1 MTGQIEQLVK
11 MANQIALNFSD
22 WGDEALVVVKT
33 GEHLERFWT
42 PAMLQQLLAYRQT
55 GGDKLSP
62 QVCRALAALEEQ
74 LETGDPIP

>member
-1 MTGQIEQLVK
+1 MTGQIAQLVK

-42 PAMLQQLLAYRQT
+42 PAMLQQLLTYRQD
-55 GGDKLSP
+55 GGDRLSP
-62 QVCRALAALEEQ
+62 LVCRALAVLEEQ
-74 LETGDPIP
+74 L